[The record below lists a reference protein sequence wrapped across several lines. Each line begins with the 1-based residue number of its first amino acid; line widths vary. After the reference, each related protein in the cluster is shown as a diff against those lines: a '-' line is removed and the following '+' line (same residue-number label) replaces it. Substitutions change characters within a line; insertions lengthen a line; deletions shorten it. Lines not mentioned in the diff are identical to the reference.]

1 MTDVIMQCTVNP
13 QNSNM
18 LAASIN
24 DECRIYNI
32 KYQEESISEEGS
44 ETSQTG
50 SDNIEE
56 LGSLDAKKE
65 ERQKENEFELHS
77 TSFKKVEET
86 KKSLTDDIRKEE
98 QTVPLESDINGPEVE
113 ITEMAAA
120 VTDKLSKEAFQ
131 NVVEFSC
138 DGIHVLTGGGDGCI
152 RIWEVGRERERERER
167 ETEGWREREREMH

>member
-1 MTDVIMQCTVNP
+1 MKTDVIMQCTVNP
-13 QNSNM
+13 HDSNM

-32 KYQEESISEEGS
+32 KYPEESISEEGS
-44 ETSQTG
+44 ETGQTG

-65 ERQKENEFELHS
+65 EWEEEDEFEFDS

-86 KKSLTDDIRKEE
+86 KKSLTDNIRKEE
-98 QTVPLESDINGPEVE
+98 RTVPTESDSNGPEVE
-113 ITEMAAA
+113 IIEMAAA
-120 VTDKLSKEAFQ
+120 VTDKSSKEVFQ

-138 DGIHVLTGGGDGCI
+138 DGTHVLTGGGDGCI
-152 RIWEVGRERERERER
+152 RIWEVQKESR
-167 ETEGWREREREMH
+167 